1 MGLAPRLLFLA
12 SIMLGIT
19 LALALFIGVLLGML
33 GGGGS
38 ILLVPVLLYVLKL
51 EPKSALATSQLVMVA
66 TSLVAMIVHARS
78 GRVVFS
84 TGGLFGL
91 SAMAGAY
98 LGGRFAAHVPARVLL
113 LGFVSLMLL
122 SAIQMLRKRNSDE
135 TTPPAAVGIPW
146 REMAVGLPTGFVAGM
161 LGAGGGFLIVPALVL
176 FGAIPITKAVG
187 TSLLVIAMQSL
198 AGAAGYLG
206 HAVVDLRLVAE
217 LSAAMAT
224 SSIFGGLLSRRVPAS
239 KLRTLFALLLLAVAC
254 FMLIRN
260 LMH

>member
-1 MGLAPRLLFLA
+1 
-12 SIMLGIT
+12 MLGIT
-19 LALALFIGVLLGML
+19 LALSLFIGVLLGLL

-51 EPKSALATSQLVMVA
+51 EPKSALATSQLVMVT
-66 TSLVAMIVHARS
+66 TSLVAMAVHARR

-98 LGGRFAAHVPARVLL
+98 LGGRVAAHVPARLL
-113 LGFVSLMLL
+113 MLGFVSLMLL
-122 SAIQMLRKRNSDE
+122 SALKMLRSRNKPE
-135 TTPPAAVGIPW
+135 TTPKVTPGLPLRAMAA
-146 REMAVGLPTGFVAGM
+146 GLPTGFIAGM

-176 FGAIPITKAVG
+176 FAGLPIEQAVG

-206 HAVVDLRLVAE
+206 HATVDLRLVAE
-217 LSAAMAT
+217 LSASMAT
-224 SSIFGGLLSRRVPAS
+224 SSILGGFLASRVSAG
-239 KLRTLFALLLLAVAC
+239 KLRTLFAGLLLAVAC
-254 FMLIRN
+254 FMLIRSV
-260 LMH
+260 MQ